1 MRVRFSDEALTR
13 LRAIHGYIAEDA
25 PNRADAMI
33 DRLTRRAER
42 IGDVPYAGCV
52 VPEYRLDT
60 LREVLER
67 PYRINLPNQSGR
79 DRNRYSDALPPTAP
93 RKHCVSMCADRAW
106 LMSEF
111 VHAGMT
117 RGESKLHARP
127 WRPTPTTARVACNE
141 PGELRDCIPD
151 DGSRHS
157 AQRLLIG

>member
-93 RKHCVSMCADRAW
+93 RKHCVSMCADRRLAD
-106 LMSEF
+106 ERIR
-111 VHAGMT
+111 AC
-117 RGESKLHARP
+117 RDDAR
-127 WRPTPTTARVACNE
+127 RIEA
-141 PGELRDCIPD
+141 
-151 DGSRHS
+151 SRS
-157 AQRLLIG
+157 PLATYTYDSPCSLQ